1 MLLNSCQDGLL
12 RVVEGSTLNGA
23 DGDALQWL
31 LLAQEQPGFT
41 PSPATLQH
49 LLKATSKYP
58 YVQLH

>member
-1 MLLNSCQDGLL
+1 MLLTFLQDGLL
-12 RVVEGSTLNGA
+12 RVVEGSTLRGG

-49 LLKATSKYP
+49 LVKATSKYP
-58 YVQLH
+58 